1 MVVDDDHHNSNN
13 SNNNNNNKKNK
24 QLQHGLGMTWTHIDF
39 SHEQPAVSTHRPFKA
54 EVPTEHFDGA
64 LLSMVLRALR
74 PLVKNWFEP
83 LQVKWLS

>member
-1 MVVDDDHHNSNN
+1 MDLDPY
-13 SNNNNNNKKNK
+13 
-24 QLQHGLGMTWTHIDF
+24 DF
-39 SHEQPAVSTHRPFKA
+39 SHKHPAVSTHRPFKA

-74 PLVKNWFEP
+74 PLVKNWFKP